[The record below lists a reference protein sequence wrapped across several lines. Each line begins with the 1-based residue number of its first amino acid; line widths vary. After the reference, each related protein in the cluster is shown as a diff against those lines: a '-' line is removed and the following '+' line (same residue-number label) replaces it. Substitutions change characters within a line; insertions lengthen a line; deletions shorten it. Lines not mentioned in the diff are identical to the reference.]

1 MKLGC
6 PVKSSPLRASV
17 NVEIGDERKLQQCAQ
32 FDGPFTGPAVAEL
45 HIDQQYFRWS
55 SCALRPNVS
64 ATSAVSPIAVRLT
77 NRVRVPHRSQL
88 RRSPGDFLF
97 RQQPVAVAVSGRKP
111 QAQVTFTRSNIS
123 VSSSSSAS
131 VTVRFLARPMPVA
144 TLSLADSGCRIN
156 RGAEIYH
163 IRSKSLLDSAQMG
176 F

>member
-17 NVEIGDERKLQQCAQ
+17 NVEIGDERELQQCAQ

-64 ATSAVSPIAVRLT
+64 STSAVSPIAVRLT

-123 VSSSSSAS
+123 VSSSSSPNLCS
-131 VTVRFLARPMPVA
+131 IQLRWDFKRNVLP
-144 TLSLADSGCRIN
+144 
-156 RGAEIYH
+156 
-163 IRSKSLLDSAQMG
+163 LLLKVI